1 VIARHQSILFTV
13 LLAASAGMGVALWNQ
28 LEHAH
33 QRLLAGEDSAPT
45 KAPEIAPAE
54 QATLLVANDNDNSL
68 ITETQSLPLPQ
79 DAESRARVILGK
91 LLDLYAASQSTHPV
105 SGGAGSVAQVFLL
118 PASSLAAETPVP
130 PFPAGSLGLPCRPP
144 GQPYKPMD
152 EKVPCASEPKSNGHK
167 ADANGPQLA
176 VVNLTGSFAASHPSG
191 IEVETLTVQSICA
204 TLHANLPRVTEVRFL
219 VDGQRRATLAG
230 HADLTRT
237 YLTTDAIPAAGP
249 HP

>member
-1 VIARHQSILFTV
+1 
-13 LLAASAGMGVALWNQ
+13 
-28 LEHAH
+28 
-33 QRLLAGEDSAPT
+33 
-45 KAPEIAPAE
+45 
-54 QATLLVANDNDNSL
+54 
-68 ITETQSLPLPQ
+68 
-79 DAESRARVILGK
+79 
-91 LLDLYAASQSTHPV
+91 
-105 SGGAGSVAQVFLL
+105 
-118 PASSLAAETPVP
+118 
-130 PFPAGSLGLPCRPP
+130 
-144 GQPYKPMD
+144 MD